1 MADNNY
7 DYTYYYKDPRLVAT
21 QQQID
26 ASTQTQPVQTPLK
39 SWVNVTDSRYLKG
52 LAVGAAIALVA
63 SNPTV
68 QKAVVSGS
76 VKLWAALQGG
86 IEEAKEKLQDIKAEV
101 NQSK

>member
-1 MADNNY
+1 MADYNY
-7 DYTYYYKDPRLVAT
+7 DYTYYNQDPKLIAA
-21 QQQID
+21 QQQVD
-26 ASTQTQPVQTPLK
+26 ASTQVQPVQAPIK

-52 LAVGAAIALVA
+52 FAVGAAVAIVA

-101 NQSK
+101 NQS

>member
-1 MADNNY
+1 MTDNNY
-7 DYTYYYKDPRLVAT
+7 DYTYYNQDPRLINDQQQVDVAT
-21 QQQID
+21 QV
-26 ASTQTQPVQTPLK
+26 QPVQAPIK

-52 LAVGAAIALVA
+52 FAVGAAVAIVA

-101 NQSK
+101 DQS